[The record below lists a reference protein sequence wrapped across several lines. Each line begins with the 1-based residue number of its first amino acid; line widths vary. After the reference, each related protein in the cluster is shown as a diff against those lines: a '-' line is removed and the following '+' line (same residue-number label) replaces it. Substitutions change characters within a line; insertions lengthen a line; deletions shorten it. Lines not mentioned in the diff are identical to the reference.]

1 MAIRDMSNSA
11 PEVYSHRAN
20 PAFEAELAARTASK
34 EAAFL
39 IPYLR
44 PGMQVLDVGCGP
56 GSDHRWA
63 SPRSS
68 HPAQVVGIDVQSA
81 QIEQARALAATR
93 GLASVRFEIADIYS
107 LPFPDGSFDAAFANG
122 VLMHLREP
130 VRALAELRRVLRPG
144 GIVGYATR
152 IGELSTRPRRRCWSS
167 GFALRVRVRQHN
179 GGDPFLSR
187 HYRRLLLEAGFARA
201 EASACVD
208 SAGSPEE
215 TRRHAAFLKATFQG
229 FARTAVAEGWM
240 DQAAMDATAAEID
253 AWARR
258 PDAFAAT
265 TWCQAL
271 GWAERLKA
279 IRARACSRQIPLNP
293 TPFFVLGGAGGCTGI
308 HGDSG
313 AGCTATKLTD

>member
-39 IPYLR
+39 IPHLR
-44 PGMQVLDVGCGP
+44 SGMQLLDAGCGP
-56 GSDHRWA
+56 GSITVGLAEVVAPGR
-63 SPRSS
+63 
-68 HPAQVVGIDVQSA
+68 VVGIDVQSA
-81 QIEQARALAATR
+81 LIEQARARAATR
-93 GLASVRFEIADIYS
+93 GLASVRFEIADIYR

-130 VRALAELRRVLRPG
+130 ARALVELRRVLRPS
-144 GIVGYATR
+144 GIVGVRDPDLGAALYAPTTPLL
-152 IGELSTRPRRRCWSS
+152 EQW
-167 GFALRVRVRQHN
+167 FALRVRVRQHN
-179 GGDPFLSR
+179 GADPFLSR

-208 SAGSPEE
+208 NAGSPEE
-215 TRRHAAFLKATFQG
+215 TRRHAAFLKATFEG
-229 FARTAVAEGWM
+229 LARTAMEEGWI

-253 AWARR
+253 AWAQR

-271 GWAERLKA
+271 GWV
-279 IRARACSRQIPLNP
+279 S
-293 TPFFVLGGAGGCTGI
+293 
-308 HGDSG
+308 D
-313 AGCTATKLTD
+313 